1 MPSKIFPGVVGALLS
16 ENWPASSAST
26 TSLNVPP
33 VSTAIL
39 KDMTG
44 SLG

>member
-1 MPSKIFPGVVGALLS
+1 LLS
-16 ENWPASSAST
+16 EKCPSSSAST

-39 KDMTG
+39 KDMG
-44 SLG
+44 RLLPSC